1 MKYVPHVILFTQEKR
16 RFLILWE
23 GLKSSTKDWHKRK
36 NNHKDKTSPPFWGV
50 LFYNMILEKIQK
62 EYDELMEKLSHPEKI
77 TEWERLGEEKKS
89 LEEIINGKN
98 KLEKLK
104 KQIQENEQIL
114 ARSSDEELLII
125 AKEEQDSL
133 IFEKEKVV
141 KKLKRLIA
149 KREGFEDDETENG
162 TAIVEIR
169 AGAGGDEAS
178 LFVYNLL
185 EMYKRYAQSK
195 NIEINILDESRTEQG
210 GYKIVT
216 FKMKKNDPYSLMRYE
231 AGVHRVQRVPETEKG
246 GRVHTSTVSVA
257 VLPEPKK
264 GKVVINPQDL
274 RIETC
279 KSSGPGGQYV
289 NKRETAVRIVHEPS
303 GIVVTSQN
311 ERSLQQ
317 NKETALSVL
326 EAKLHE
332 KEREERR
339 KKEEDKRK
347 SQIGTAMRA
356 EKIRTYNFL
365 QNRVTDHRIEKSW
378 HRLEEVLNGDLD
390 EIINTLRDAEECE
403 KYKDIVV
410 E

>member
-1 MKYVPHVILFTQEKR
+1 
-16 RFLILWE
+16 
-23 GLKSSTKDWHKRK
+23 
-36 NNHKDKTSPPFWGV
+36 
-50 LFYNMILEKIQK
+50 MILEKIQK

-77 TEWERLGEEKKS
+77 TEWEVLGEEKKS
-89 LEEIINGKN
+89 LEEIINAKKTFENIKN
-98 KLEKLK
+98 
-104 KQIQENEQIL
+104 QIKDNEEII
-114 ARSSDEELLII
+114 SSSNDEELKSI
-125 AKEEQDSL
+125 ASEDLQSLKEKKEET
-133 IFEKEKVV
+133 V
-141 KKLKRLIA
+141 KTLKRLIA
-149 KREGFEDDETENG
+149 KREGLEDDEVQKG
-162 TAIVEIR
+162 TAIIEIR

-178 LFVYNLL
+178 LFVANLL
-185 EMYKRYAQSK
+185 EMYKRFAQTK
-195 NIEINILDESRTEQG
+195 NIDVHVLDENKTEQG

-246 GRVHTSTVSVA
+246 GRVHTSTASIA

-264 GKVVINPQDL
+264 GKITINPQDI
-274 RIETC
+274 RVETC

-365 QNRVTDHRIEKSW
+365 QNRVTDHRVEKSW
-378 HRLEEVLNGDLD
+378 YRLEEILNGDLD
-390 EIINTLRDAEECE
+390 EIINTLRETEECE
-403 KYKDIVV
+403 KYKDIVIS
-410 E
+410 

>member
-1 MKYVPHVILFTQEKR
+1 
-16 RFLILWE
+16 
-23 GLKSSTKDWHKRK
+23 
-36 NNHKDKTSPPFWGV
+36 
-50 LFYNMILEKIQK
+50 MILEKIQK
-62 EYDELMEKLSHPEKI
+62 EYDELMEKLSHPEKV
-77 TEWERLGEEKKS
+77 TEWEVLGEEKKS
-89 LEEIINGKN
+89 LEEIINAKKTFENIKN
-98 KLEKLK
+98 
-104 KQIQENEQIL
+104 QIKDNEEII
-114 ARSSDEELLII
+114 SSSNDEELKSI
-125 AKEEQDSL
+125 ASEDLQSLKEKKEET
-133 IFEKEKVV
+133 V
-141 KKLKRLIA
+141 KTLKRLIA
-149 KREGFEDDETENG
+149 KREGLEDDEVQKG
-162 TAIVEIR
+162 TAIIEIR

-178 LFVYNLL
+178 LFVANLL
-185 EMYKRYAQSK
+185 EMYKRFAQTK
-195 NIEINILDESRTEQG
+195 NIDVHVLDENKTEQG

-246 GRVHTSTVSVA
+246 GRVHTSTASIA

-264 GKVVINPQDL
+264 GKITINPQDI
-274 RIETC
+274 RVETC

-356 EKIRTYNFL
+356 EKIRTYNYM

-378 HRLEEVLNGDLD
+378 HRLEEILNGDLD
-390 EIINTLRDAEECE
+390 EIIKTLRDTEESE
-403 KYKDIVV
+403 KYKDIVI

>member
-1 MKYVPHVILFTQEKR
+1 
-16 RFLILWE
+16 
-23 GLKSSTKDWHKRK
+23 
-36 NNHKDKTSPPFWGV
+36 
-50 LFYNMILEKIQK
+50 MILEKIQK

-77 TEWERLGEEKKS
+77 TEWEVLGEEKKS
-89 LEEIINGKN
+89 LEEIINAKKTFENIKN
-98 KLEKLK
+98 
-104 KQIQENEQIL
+104 QIKDNEEII
-114 ARSSDEELLII
+114 SSSNDEELKSI
-125 AKEEQDSL
+125 ASEDLQSLKEKKEET
-133 IFEKEKVV
+133 V
-141 KKLKRLIA
+141 KTLKRLIA
-149 KREGFEDDETENG
+149 KREGLEDDEVQKG
-162 TAIVEIR
+162 TAIIEIR

-178 LFVYNLL
+178 LFVANLL
-185 EMYKRYAQSK
+185 EMYKRFAQTK
-195 NIEINILDESRTEQG
+195 NIDVHVLDENKTEQG

-246 GRVHTSTVSVA
+246 GRVHTSTASIA

-264 GKVVINPQDL
+264 GKITINPQDI
-274 RIETC
+274 RVETC

-356 EKIRTYNFL
+356 EKIRTYNYM

-378 HRLEEVLNGDLD
+378 HRLEEILNGDLD
-390 EIINTLRDAEECE
+390 EIIKTLRDTEESE
-403 KYKDIVV
+403 KYKDIVI

>member
-1 MKYVPHVILFTQEKR
+1 
-16 RFLILWE
+16 
-23 GLKSSTKDWHKRK
+23 
-36 NNHKDKTSPPFWGV
+36 
-50 LFYNMILEKIQK
+50 MILDKIQK
-62 EYDELMEKLSHPEKI
+62 EYDELIEKLSHPEKI
-77 TEWERLGEEKKS
+77 TEWELLGEEKKS
-89 LEEIINGKN
+89 LEEIINEKN
-98 KLEKLK
+98 ILEQLK
-104 KQIQENEQIL
+104 KQIQENKEIITTSNDDDLVAIATEEQG
-114 ARSSDEELLII
+114 ALISK
-125 AKEEQDSL
+125 KEE
-133 IFEKEKVV
+133 VV
-141 KKLKRLIA
+141 RKLKRLIG
-149 KREGFEDDETENG
+149 KREGFEDDEVQKG
-162 TAIVEIR
+162 TAIIEIR

-195 NIEINILDESRTEQG
+195 NIEVHILDENRTEQG

-246 GRVHTSTVSVA
+246 GRVHTSTVSIA

-274 RIETC
+274 RVETC

-365 QNRVTDHRIEKSW
+365 QNRVTDHRVEKSW
-378 HRLEEVLNGDLD
+378 YRLEEILNGDLD
-390 EIINTLRDAEECE
+390 EIINTLRETEECE
-403 KYKDIVV
+403 KYKNIII

>member
-1 MKYVPHVILFTQEKR
+1 
-16 RFLILWE
+16 
-23 GLKSSTKDWHKRK
+23 
-36 NNHKDKTSPPFWGV
+36 
-50 LFYNMILEKIQK
+50 MILDKIQK
-62 EYDELMEKLSHPEKI
+62 EYDELMEKLSHPEEI
-77 TEWERLGEEKKS
+77 TEWESLGEEKKS
-89 LEEIINGKN
+89 LEEIVN
-98 KLEKLK
+98 EKKTFENIK
-104 KQIQENEQIL
+104 KEIKDNEDII
-114 ARSSDEELLII
+114 SSSDDEELKSIATEELQSLKERKEEI
-125 AKEEQDSL
+125 AKT
-133 IFEKEKVV
+133 
-141 KKLKRLIA
+141 LKRLIA
-149 KREGFEDDETENG
+149 KREGFEDDEVQKG
-162 TAIVEIR
+162 TAIIEIR

-178 LFVYNLL
+178 LFVANLL
-185 EMYKRYAQSK
+185 EMYKRFAQTK
-195 NIEINILDESRTEQG
+195 NIDVHVLDENKTEQG

-264 GKVVINPQDL
+264 GKITINPQDL
-274 RIETC
+274 RVETC

-332 KEREERR
+332 REREERR

-356 EKIRTYNFL
+356 EKIRTYNYL

-378 HRLEEVLNGDLD
+378 HRLEEILNGDLN
-390 EIINTLRDAEECE
+390 EIINTLRDTEESE
-403 KYKDIVV
+403 KYKSIII

>member
-1 MKYVPHVILFTQEKR
+1 
-16 RFLILWE
+16 
-23 GLKSSTKDWHKRK
+23 
-36 NNHKDKTSPPFWGV
+36 
-50 LFYNMILEKIQK
+50 MILDKIQE
-62 EYDELMEKLSHPEKI
+62 EYNKLMEKLSHPENI
-77 TEWERLGEEKKS
+77 TEWETLGEEKKS
-89 LEEIINGKN
+89 LEEIINEKQE
-98 KLEKLK
+98 LEKIK
-104 KQIQENEQIL
+104 NQIKESEEIIK
-114 ARSSDEELLII
+114 SSKDEELKII
-125 AKEEQDSL
+125 AKEELESL
-133 IFEKEKVV
+133 KRKEEEVV
-141 KKLKRLIA
+141 KTLKRLIA
-149 KREGFEDDETENG
+149 KREGLEDDEVQKG
-162 TAIVEIR
+162 TAIIEIR

-178 LFVYNLL
+178 LFVANLL
-185 EMYKRYAQSK
+185 EMYKRFAQSK
-195 NIEINILDESRTEQG
+195 NIEVHVLDENKTEQG

-246 GRVHTSTVSVA
+246 GRVHTSTISVA

-264 GKVVINPQDL
+264 GKVVINPQDI
-274 RIETC
+274 RVETC

-332 KEREERR
+332 MEQEKRRR
-339 KKEEDKRK
+339 KEENERK
-347 SQIGTAMRA
+347 LQIGTAMRA
-356 EKIRTYNFL
+356 EKIRTYNYM

-378 HRLEEVLNGDLD
+378 HRLEEILNGDLD
-390 EIINTLRDAEECE
+390 EIINTLREAEECE
-403 KYKDIVV
+403 KYRDIII